1 MIGADEFAKNFKPY
15 AVPPELAKLL
25 VFQQGVQTFEGY
37 SKGFWLTEDDK
48 GG

>member
-1 MIGADEFAKNFKPY
+1 MSSRRTSSHN